1 MKPEL
6 APTIPLLASQAGPLA
21 KPEVLQAEPKAPA
34 VEAPKPLSVE
44 DGFDP
49 RMRDFHLSRDLAL
62 FARVLRHARG
72 GRRVMAIFAATI
84 VVTMGNMVG
93 QVWLNEWNGR
103 FFDALGRRELTE
115 FLLLLWTFLIIIA
128 VLLALTVTQTF
139 LQERLKLRLRD
150 WIARHLLGALMKPMR
165 LYQLSFAGPYGR
177 NPDQRLQEDTRLLGD
192 LTADLGCG
200 LVYSLLQITA
210 FVGVLWALSA
220 QVAFEVA
227 GYHVA
232 IPGYMVWCAIAYAL
246 CGSGLTWL
254 VGRPLIALNAER
266 YLREAEFRFALVRV
280 NESGESIALH
290 GGEDDEH
297 RHLGVSLAAVIDT
310 MRRIS
315 SSLAHLTWITAGTGW
330 LSIVVPVLVAAP
342 AYFGGSLSLGGL
354 IMVAGA
360 FSQVQW
366 AMRWFVDNFSRLAD
380 WRAAIHR
387 VARFREAL
395 DHLPAVEEGSEEI
408 KRVLHPQGNLA
419 FEGVRILLP
428 DGHIIIEEASAT
440 FAPGDRVLIVG
451 ETGAGKSTLFRAV
464 AGLWPWGSGTILT
477 PPPESMAFLP
487 QRPYLPLGTLRN
499 AVTYPSPPNA
509 CSNADV
515 QRALR
520 RCDLGSLVPKLDR
533 VERWDRELSLGEQ
546 ERIAFVRLLLH
557 KPGWIFLD
565 EATAA
570 LDEESQRRIMSL
582 FDDELKNATLLS
594 IGHRPDLAVYHNRT
608 LQLIHGREGARLR
621 LKPTSVP
628 PARPAPP
635 QHWWQRIADRWR
647 SRPGSRVRRESCPGP
662 AATAP
667 DTLDVDQ

>member
-1 MKPEL
+1 MKTDLASTFPPLASHPSPPEKPEAL
-6 APTIPLLASQAGPLA
+6 T
-21 KPEVLQAEPKAPA
+21 AEPPSLV
-34 VEAPKPLSVE
+34 VETPKPLSAT

-49 RMRDFHLSRDLAL
+49 QMRDFHLSRDLAL
-62 FARVLRHARG
+62 FTRVLRRAPG

-84 VVTMGNMVG
+84 VVTGGNMAG
-93 QVWLNEWNGR
+93 QVWLNDWNGQ
-103 FFDALGRRELTE
+103 FFDALARKELRE
-115 FLLLLWTFLIIIA
+115 FLVLLWTFLIIIA
-128 VLLALTVTQTF
+128 VLLTLTVAQTF

-150 WIARHLLGALMKPMR
+150 WIARHLLSALMNPMR

-220 QVAFEVA
+220 QVIFEVA

-232 IPGYMVWCAIAYAL
+232 IPGYMVWCALAYAL

-290 GGEDDEH
+290 GGEEDER
-297 RHLGVSLAAVIDT
+297 RHLGVSLAAVIDV

-315 SSLAHLTWITAGTGW
+315 TSLARLTWITAGTGW
-330 LSIVVPVLVAAP
+330 LSIVVPILVAAP
-342 AYFGGSLSLGGL
+342 AYFSGTLSLGGL

-408 KRVLHPQGNLA
+408 TRAPHPEGNLA
-419 FEGVRILLP
+419 FENVRILLP
-428 DGHIIIEEASAT
+428 DGHIIIEEASAS
-440 FAPGDRVLIVG
+440 FAPGDRALITG

-464 AGLWPWGSGTILT
+464 AGLWPWGSGTILM
-477 PPPESMAFLP
+477 PPPEAMAFLP

-499 AVTYPSPPNA
+499 AVTYPSPPDA
-509 CSNADV
+509 YSDADV
-515 QRALR
+515 RQALR
-520 RCDLGSLVPKLDR
+520 RCDLGSLIPKLDR

-546 ERIAFVRLLLH
+546 ERIAFARLLLH

-570 LDEESQRRIMSL
+570 LDEESQRNIMGL
-582 FDDELKNATLLS
+582 FDDELKSAAVLS
-594 IGHRPDLAVYHNRT
+594 IGHRPDLAVYYTRT

-621 LKPTSVP
+621 IKPLGVP
-628 PARPAPP
+628 PPP
-635 QHWWQRIADRWR
+635 PRRWPQRLADWWRHLPIPKIR
-647 SRPGSRVRRESCPGP
+647 
-662 AATAP
+662 
-667 DTLDVDQ
+667 